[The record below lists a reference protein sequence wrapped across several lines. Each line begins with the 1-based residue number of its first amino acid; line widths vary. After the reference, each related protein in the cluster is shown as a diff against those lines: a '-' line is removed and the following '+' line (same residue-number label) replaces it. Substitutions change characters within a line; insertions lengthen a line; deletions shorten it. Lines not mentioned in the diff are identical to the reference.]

1 MSLSLPALDFD
12 GLGLAASQ
20 QLEALAAWR
29 QQVRGFVEQHIA
41 ANINDWNQSGTFPDE
56 LYVQA
61 AAAGLLGTGFPKQF
75 GGTGED
81 SSLQQ
86 RMVFAEELHRLG
98 SGVVFAD
105 LATLWIALPPVVR
118 QQNLRLD
125 DQVVRPVLAG
135 KKKISFAVTEPA
147 GGSDVGNMQTQAE
160 RTAGGWRLSGEKTLI
175 SGLLR
180 ADFVLIIARTGG
192 AGSKGLSM
200 FLLETDR
207 VGVSR
212 EAVPG
217 LGWYNASI
225 GTLRCD
231 HVELPADA
239 LIGEENHCFRDLT
252 QQFNIERFSGAAA
265 ALALCRVCLADAIA
279 FARERQVFGQRLID
293 HQVTRH
299 KLVALLRRLRAAQ
312 ALLLHCVGKFE
323 AGQPATAI
331 DYTDLSLLKIE
342 ASKTL
347 ELCAREALHL
357 MGGSAYAAGARS
369 ERILRESRIFAL
381 GGGTE
386 EVLSDFISRQL
397 RF

>member
-1 MSLSLPALDFD
+1 MNHSLPTLDFD
-12 GLGLAASQ
+12 GLGLAVSHQ
-20 QLEALAAWR
+20 SKELSAWR
-29 QQVRGFVEQHIA
+29 QKVRGFVDQHIA
-41 ANINDWNQSGTFPDE
+41 GHINDWNQSGTFPNE

-61 AAAGLLGTGFPKQF
+61 AKEGLLGIGFAEQL
-75 GGTGED
+75 GGAGENAP
-81 SSLQQ
+81 LQQ

-105 LATLWIALPPVVR
+105 IATHWIALPPIAR
-118 QQNLRLD
+118 QQSQRLD

-135 KKKISFAVTEPA
+135 KKKISFAVTEPG

-160 RTAGGWRLSGEKTLI
+160 RHGDGWRLSGEKTLI
-175 SGLLR
+175 SGLMR
-180 ADFVLIIARTGG
+180 ADFGLIIARTGG

-200 FLLETDR
+200 FLLETNR
-207 VGVSR
+207 PGVSR
-212 EAVPG
+212 EPVPG
-217 LGWYNASI
+217 LGWYSASI
-225 GTLRCD
+225 GTLRCEN
-231 HVELPADA
+231 VELPADA

-265 ALALCRVCLADAIA
+265 ALALCRVTIADAIA
-279 FARERQVFGQRLID
+279 FARERHVFGQRLID

-312 ALLLHCVGKFE
+312 AFLSHCVAQFE
-323 AGQPATAI
+323 AGQP
-331 DYTDLSLLKIE
+331 DYADLSLLKIE

-347 ELCAREALHL
+347 EFCAREALHI
-357 MGGSAYAAGARS
+357 MGGSAYVAAARS